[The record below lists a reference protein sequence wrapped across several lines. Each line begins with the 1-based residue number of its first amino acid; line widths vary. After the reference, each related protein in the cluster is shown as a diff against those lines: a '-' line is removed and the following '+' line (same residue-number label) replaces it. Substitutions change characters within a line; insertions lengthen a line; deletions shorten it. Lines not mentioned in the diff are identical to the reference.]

1 MGMKVAGYV
10 IRRPLRAVLVEGLID
25 ALRVRQAQS
34 APRHDGLLCPG
45 NSPIDNFAGIS
56 RLLPAPA
63 LHSEFVPTPCGPSL
77 FASFLF
83 SVLAPHPWSRFGAAP
98 AVNFSF
104 ERNRRGWI
112 FKGLLDVRRSAH
124 PVAALCAAMGEL

>member
-1 MGMKVAGYV
+1 MPKY
-10 IRRPLRAVLVEGLID
+10 P
-25 ALRVRQAQS
+25 
-34 APRHDGLLCPG
+34 APTGFLCPG

-83 SVLAPHPWSRFGAAP
+83 LVLAPHPWSRFGAAP
-98 AVNFSF
+98 AVVCSV
-104 ERNRRGWI
+104 ECEPQGMVE
-112 FKGLLDVRRSAH
+112 GDVKK
-124 PVAALCAAMGEL
+124 PE